1 MSGVADEGRKNA
13 IEYYANQIHEMDVFI
28 KNLTNA
34 LSAYGEDTILVM
46 YGDHLPGLGFS
57 EKDLENGSLYQ
68 TEYVIWNNFGMKKED
83 EDVETFQLAPKIMAS
98 LGMNSG
104 VINRYHQ
111 QFMGDEEDEEYLS
124 GLQNLEYDILYG
136 DQLAYAGVSPYSPTT
151 MTMGVEDIEITKI
164 EPVVVES
171 TDYVEVKGNNFTKSS
186 KVYVNGDKQD
196 TEFVDT
202 NSLRIKYSNLQSLD
216 SFVVSQVDK
225 DSGYVVGSTKECLYY
240 GNGSNLAK

>member
-1 MSGVADEGRKNA
+1 
-13 IEYYANQIHEMDVFI
+13 
-28 KNLTNA
+28 
-34 LSAYGEDTILVM
+34 
-46 YGDHLPGLGFS
+46 
-57 EKDLENGSLYQ
+57 
-68 TEYVIWNNFGMKKED
+68 
-83 EDVETFQLAPKIMAS
+83 
-98 LGMNSG
+98 
-104 VINRYHQ
+104 
-111 QFMGDEEDEEYLS
+111 
-124 GLQNLEYDILYG
+124 
-136 DQLAYAGVSPYSPTT
+136 
-151 MTMGVEDIEITKI
+151 MGVEDIEITKI

-202 NSLRIKYSNLQSLD
+202 NTLRIKYSNLQSLD